1 VPQAVIAPEEP
12 APESPQVETETET
25 STSVQATSTSTSTVA
40 VSAKQA
46 AAPTIRALFLQKG
59 HSTTAARIAGAVS
72 LSIPKRSK
80 GIMRI
85 SIVKGN
91 KYCIFV
97 GMTIQGIKNGK
108 CTIVVKLI
116 PNRGV
121 STVRRIAMTI
131 RNGR

>member
-1 VPQAVIAPEEP
+1 M
-12 APESPQVETETET
+12 
-25 STSVQATSTSTSTVA
+25 VA

-46 AAPTIRALFLQKG
+46 AVPAIRAMTLQKG
-59 HSTTAARIAGAVS
+59 HSTTAVRIANAVS

-97 GMTIQGIKNGK
+97 GTTVRGIKNGK

-116 PNRGV
+116 PTRGV
-121 STVRRIAMTI
+121 SVVRQLTMTVRTSR
-131 RNGR
+131 